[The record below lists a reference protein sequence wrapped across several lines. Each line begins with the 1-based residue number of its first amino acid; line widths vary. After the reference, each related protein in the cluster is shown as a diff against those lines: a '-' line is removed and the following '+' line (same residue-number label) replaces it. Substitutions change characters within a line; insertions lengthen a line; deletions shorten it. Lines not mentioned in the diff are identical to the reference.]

1 MLALT
6 IRTENAETE
15 NAERKQ
21 AMAERKQAMKDFKPL
36 LNRVLIKRVEALE
49 ETPGGILIP
58 DTAKEKP
65 AEGEVLAVGPGK
77 RDEKGR
83 HIPLDVQV
91 GDRIVFAKWSGTDIL
106 INGED
111 RVIIKEVDI
120 LGVIG
125 ANTQVAEKAA

>member
-1 MLALT
+1 
-6 IRTENAETE
+6 
-15 NAERKQ
+15 
-21 AMAERKQAMKDFKPL
+21 MKDFKPL

-83 HIPLDVQV
+83 HIPLDVHV